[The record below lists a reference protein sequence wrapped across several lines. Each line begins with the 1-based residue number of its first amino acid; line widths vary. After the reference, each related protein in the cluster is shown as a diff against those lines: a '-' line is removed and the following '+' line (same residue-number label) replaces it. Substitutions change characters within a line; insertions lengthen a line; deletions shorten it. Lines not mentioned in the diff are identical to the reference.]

1 MPTHDIIDNR
11 TEKLVD
17 HLNQSKVLLNANGSI
32 GLNVAETPDYPRLA
46 DFLREMD
53 RLGVAQAVVWN
64 KSAVPHARGGNRRL
78 LDSIRACAGARGR
91 IFPALVIA
99 PAMLYEK
106 GALDDLTDT
115 MGREGIRALRAIPND
130 LYYDLRQLE
139 FLLKHLIR
147 FKPVLMVHVR
157 EIGDS
162 QPLLFFAERFP
173 SIKFII
179 TEAMWGD
186 MGIVFDCMR
195 RRPNIMVE
203 TSWIHTQGTLD
214 LLAREFGPS
223 RVVFGMGPRSHSGAA
238 IAGLVNGGLDQKTM
252 RMVGRDNMA
261 KLLGLKAPPPV
272 VKPAGKA
279 ENSFW
284 HKLLRGEKLGVPVID
299 AHSHLGPSSRWYM
312 EEGDSPAMVRQM
324 LARMDRIG
332 VGLTV
337 TFPGSNP
344 LADDVVAG
352 NEFLENVT
360 LPHHGRLKG
369 MISFHPAYAAE
380 LAGKLDDFFA
390 RDFFVGFKILCSY
403 WKVPVTDPVFV
414 PAWKY
419 ANRHRLPIL
428 IHSWGSGG
436 LDSPGR
442 LQEIVKRYP
451 RAIFILGHSG
461 GNDSGRL
468 EAEALAL
475 ANKNV
480 FLEWCGSFCGTR
492 SWEKTIEKVGNRR
505 IVFGTDAVYH
515 SIDWEL
521 GRLLSL
527 DVSEE
532 VLKPILGENMRGIL
546 ARRV

>member
-1 MPTHDIIDNR
+1 MSRNVI
-11 TEKLVD
+11 LF
-17 HLNQSKVLLNANGSI
+17 NANGSI
-32 GLNVAETPDYPRLA
+32 GLNVAETPDYPRLE

-53 RLGVAQAVVWN
+53 RLGIAQALVWN
-64 KSAVPHARGGNRRL
+64 KSSVPHAPGGNRRL
-78 LDSIRACAGARGR
+78 LESISACPAARNR

-106 GALDDLTDT
+106 GALDDLVET
-115 MGREGIRALRAIPND
+115 MRRERIRALRALPKD

-139 FLLKHLIR
+139 FLLKHLAR
-147 FKPVLMVHVR
+147 FKPVLMVHSR
-157 EIGDS
+157 DIGDG
-162 QPLLFFAERFP
+162 QPLLFLAERFP
-173 SIKFII
+173 AMKFII

-186 MGIVFDCMR
+186 MGRVFDCMR
-195 RRPNIMVE
+195 RQRNILAE
-203 TSWIHTQGTLD
+203 TSWMHTQGTLD
-214 LLAREFGPS
+214 LLAREFGPE
-223 RVVFGMGPRSHSGAA
+223 RIVFGMGPRSHAGAA
-238 IAGLVNGGLDQKTM
+238 IAGLLNGGLDRKTVCM
-252 RMVGRDNMA
+252 AARGNMA
-261 KLLGLKAPPPV
+261 GILGLKAPPPA
-272 VKPAGKA
+272 VKPAGKSD
-279 ENSFW
+279 NSFW
-284 HKLLRGEKLGVPVID
+284 KKLLRGERLGVPVID

-312 EEGDSPAMVRQM
+312 EEGDSDAMVRQM

-332 VGLTV
+332 VDLTV

-352 NEFLENVT
+352 NEFLEKLT

-369 MISFHPAYAAE
+369 MVSFHPAYAGT
-380 LAGKLDDFFA
+380 LAGKLDEYFA

-403 WKVPVTDPVFV
+403 WKVPVTDPVFT
-414 PAWKY
+414 PAWEY
-419 ANRHRLPIL
+419 AGRHRLPIL

-442 LQEIVKRYP
+442 LEAVVKRHP

-461 GNDSGRL
+461 GNDAGRP

-475 ANKNV
+475 AHRNV
-480 FLEWCGSFCGTR
+480 YLEWCGSFCSTHL
-492 SWEKTIEKVGNRR
+492 WEKTIEKVGNRK

-527 DVSEE
+527 DVPDKIIS
-532 VLKPILGENMRGIL
+532 PILGANMRGIL
-546 ARRV
+546 SRRLRRD